1 MIETINPENEQVW
14 LEARLKDVTSTEVS
28 ALFGISP
35 YMTPF
40 ELWHRKKDAVVVRLD
55 PNERMFWGTKLQ
67 DAIATAVAEEQGWKI
82 RRMTEYMRDTEVRM
96 GASFDFDIGDSFHT
110 DQRGLLE
117 IKNVDGL
124 VFLNEWTN
132 DEKGLQAPLHIE
144 IQVQQELACSG
155 RGYCYLC
162 ALVGGNRLEKVK
174 RTRDEAVIQAIKN
187 KVADFWASIEAN
199 TPPPPDFQADAEFIG
214 KLFGYAEP
222 GKVLNVVENA
232 EILNKAVE
240 YRALGETVKSADAR
254 REAIKA
260 ELLTM
265 VGDAEK
271 IIGAGFSID
280 AGITSGAHV
289 EYDRA
294 PFRRFKVS
302 WKKEKKA

>member
-1 MIETINPENEQVW
+1 MIETINPENEQAW